1 LNNPAS
7 DTITF
12 TGILPAGTRLD
23 HYLVELTDGEYSRSF
38 LQKKIEEGFV
48 LSGKAQLQ
56 KSSFKPKEDIPVQ
69 LTIEPEPAYTL
80 SGNDQSVPILY
91 QDEYLAIIHKPAGM
105 TVHPGT
111 GTGDDTLVH
120 SLLSQMESLSEGS
133 SPERPGIVH
142 RLDRDTAGL
151 MVIAKT
157 SQAHDALSS
166 LFAQRTIQKIYHAV
180 VWGEMHQAGEL
191 NGFIFRH
198 PKHRT
203 RMKFIREESLKET
216 KEEVPEDAKSASLSF
231 SPLHHNR
238 ALTLLRIE
246 LHSGR
251 THQIRASF
259 AAIGHPVAGD
269 PLYGSDD
276 RFARLYHF
284 GKKHWAAIEEYGLML
299 HASSLSFAHPFT
311 GKPLSFSLPLPDV
324 FEGVAAEN

>member
-1 LNNPAS
+1 MDNAANN
-7 DTITF
+7 TKTF
-12 TGILPAGTRLD
+12 TGILSAGTRLD
-23 HYLVELTDGEYSRSF
+23 HFLVELTGGEYSRSF

-48 LSGKAQLQ
+48 FSGNMPLL
-56 KSSFKPKEDIPVQ
+56 KSSFKPKEDTPIQ
-69 LTIEPEPAYTL
+69 LTIEPETAYTL

-157 SQAHDALSS
+157 SQAHDALSA
-166 LFAQRTIQKIYHAV
+166 LFAQRSIQKIYHAV
-180 VWGEMHQAGEL
+180 VWGEIQQEGEL

-203 RMKFIREESLKET
+203 RMKFIREDRLKET
-216 KEEVPEDAKSASLSF
+216 KEEVPEEAKSASLSF
-231 SPLHHNR
+231 TPLHHNR

-246 LHSGR
+246 LHTGR

-259 AAIGHPVAGD
+259 AAWGHPVSGD
-269 PLYGSDD
+269 PLYGSDE
-276 RFARLYHF
+276 RIARLYHF
-284 GKKHWAAIEEYGLML
+284 GKKHWAAIKEYGLML
-299 HASSLSFAHPFT
+299 HASSLSFVHPFT
-311 GKPLSFSLPLPDV
+311 GKPLFFSLPLPDV
-324 FEGVAAEN
+324 FEHVAAEN